1 MVQRLRREEVPL
13 VVVSGGIKAI
23 IDAALEHC
31 LGHAQMMEGG
41 DDRGMEYEDL
51 LQYYNVK
58 VLSNEFRF
66 VEKEGFDERIVDGYN
81 EQKILHSMN
90 KKEFV
95 NEIAIDDIR
104 DKMRPN
110 VILLGDIIEDC
121 EMVDK

>member
-1 MVQRLRREEVPL
+1 MPL

-31 LGHAQMMEGG
+31 LGYAQRMEGG
-41 DDRGMEYEDL
+41 GGDRVMGYEELLEYF
-51 LQYYNVK
+51 NVK
-58 VLSNEFRF
+58 VLSNEFKF
-66 VEKEGFDERIVDGYN
+66 VEKEGFNERVVDGYN

-121 EMVDK
+121 EMVDT